1 MAVLF
6 EHRLTIAGFET
17 RALEVEGDGPPVLFL
32 HGWSDS
38 ADTWRPVLDR
48 LRRRGRAAV
57 ALDLP
62 GYGTATH
69 LDTEEPIL
77 AQLDRFTR
85 AAVIRF
91 AGDGRVILAGNSLGG
106 CAALRAAEVPGLPI
120 AGVMPIAPAGLDMAG
135 WFLVVEGERLIRL
148 LLASP
153 IPVPAPLVRQ
163 VVGTV
168 YRQLAFARP
177 FAADPRY
184 VTSFSSHVSTRADV
198 ARILASG
205 RRLRGELRDPFRFE
219 RVECPVLVVWGDSDR
234 MVFSSGASRLLAGV
248 RDARLEVI
256 EGCGHCP
263 QLEEPDRV
271 VELVDSFATDVAGTA
286 EVA

>member
-106 CAALRAAEVPGLPI
+106 CAALRAAEEPSLPV
-120 AGVMPIAPAGLDMAG
+120 AGVIPIAPAGLDMAG

>member
-1 MAVLF
+1 VSVLF
-6 EHRLTIAGFET
+6 EHRLKIGGFET
-17 RALEVEGDGPPVLFL
+17 RALELDGEGPPLVLL

-48 LRRRGRAAV
+48 LRRRNRAAV

-69 LDTEEPIL
+69 LDPGDPIL
-77 AQLDRFTR
+77 GQLDRFTR
-85 AAVIRF
+85 AAVARF
-91 AGDGRVILAGNSLGG
+91 GADEPVILAGNSLGG
-106 CAALRAAEVPGLPI
+106 CAALRAAEEPGLPI

-153 IPVPAPLVRQ
+153 IPVPGPIVRRA
-163 VVGTV
+163 VGTV
-168 YRQLAFARP
+168 YRQVAFARP
-177 FAADPRY
+177 FAVDPRH
-184 VTSFSSHVSTRADV
+184 VSSFTSHVSSRGDV

-205 RRLRGELRDPFRFE
+205 RRLRGELREPFRFDL
-219 RVECPVLVVWGDSDR
+219 VECPVLVVWGDSDR
-234 MVFSSGASRLLAGV
+234 MVFSSGASRLLRGIPGS
-248 RDARLEVI
+248 RLEVI

-263 QLEEPDRV
+263 QLEHPGRL
-271 VELVDSFATDVAGTA
+271 VELLDAFHADVAVSA
-286 EVA
+286 